1 MGFSFFIARKYIGT
15 SRRSGFVTAITIISV
30 AGVALGVLALIVVL
44 SVMNGFETEVL
55 DRIIGTNAHV
65 IVRRAGGIAN
75 ADSVADLIMGLPKV
89 EGVAPFVL
97 NKAMVISSNATDAL
111 FVKGVDLARE
121 RSVTRL
127 ENYIRPQGF
136 DFTTFEGGLSPIII
150 GKELAYSLQVTI
162 GDTIV
167 LARADISDSAPLGI
181 LPKFRRFVV
190 GGFFDSGMYDYDAS
204 FAFIDLREA
213 QKFYDLDSRVSGLSV
228 RVDNKFDAPAIGQA
242 ISMMLGGNFSV
253 SDWIHLNRSLFKW
266 MNMEKRVMFV
276 ILNLIILVA
285 AFNIA
290 STLIM
295 AVLQRT
301 RDIGI
306 LRSIGATARSIMN
319 VFMLQGLMIGSIG
332 TAAGVVGGV
341 VLAKIIDK
349 YDLIKLPSDVYFI
362 ETVPVL
368 LKPLDVVV
376 IGVVAVLIC
385 FGATL
390 YPAWRAARLVPV
402 EAIRYE

>member
-1 MGFSFFIARKYIGT
+1 M
-15 SRRSGFVTAITIISV
+15 
-30 AGVALGVLALIVVL
+30 
-44 SVMNGFETEVL
+44 
-55 DRIIGTNAHV
+55 
-65 IVRRAGGIAN
+65 
-75 ADSVADLIMGLPKV
+75 
-89 EGVAPFVL
+89 
-97 NKAMVISSNATDAL
+97 
-111 FVKGVDLARE
+111 
-121 RSVTRL
+121 
-127 ENYIRPQGF
+127 
-136 DFTTFEGGLSPIII
+136 
-150 GKELAYSLQVTI
+150 
-162 GDTIV
+162 
-167 LARADISDSAPLGI
+167 
-181 LPKFRRFVV
+181 
-190 GGFFDSGMYDYDAS
+190 
-204 FAFIDLREA
+204 
-213 QKFYDLDSRVSGLSV
+213 SV

-266 MNMEKRVMFV
+266 MNMEKRVMFI

-341 VLAKIIDK
+341 MLAKIIDK
-349 YDLIKLPSDVYFI
+349 YDLIKLPGDVYFI

-376 IGVVAVLIC
+376 IGVVALLIC